1 MDDTSTITYGG
12 DFVQTSKTA
21 SRGSGESRTEYVG
34 GVVPQWEPA
43 IESSEPEAR
52 RTSWTDCGRQHRAS
66 SSNRTPPERRAV
78 RSPDASAV
86 RVATR

>member
-52 RTSWTDCGRQHRAS
+52 RTSWTDCGRQTSRQLEQSDTSRAAG
-66 SSNRTPPERRAV
+66 RTQP
-78 RSPDASAV
+78 
-86 RVATR
+86 